1 MFVVSTLLHMMLLG
15 PQCLLI
21 SLSSLTPGTSGSL
34 WFFEDKL
41 LDLRG
46 ITLFMAIELQVVA

>member
-1 MFVVSTLLHMMLLG
+1 MHFLLQAAILEIKKYIDMLPSTFG
-15 PQCLLI
+15 N
-21 SLSSLTPGTSGSL
+21 SL

-46 ITLFMAIELQVVA
+46 ITLFKAIELQVVA